1 MICPGRKK
9 PANLHHQTS
18 KQVRRIVICS
28 GKVNRYG
35 YKVLAEG
42 INLEHYLK
50 NPIILAYHEERKLSI
65 GKMNDIKLELDDDGR
80 YILTGEPEFDEADEF
95 AVKIKNKYE
104 KGYLNACSIGF
115 DPIETTEEPEMLD
128 AGQRYSTVTK
138 SELLEISM
146 TNIPGDRDAVG
157 ASLKLSA
164 QGAHEVVLKTLS
176 NIQNQ
181 KVMDFKKVALKL
193 GLPETATEDEVLR
206 KVETLQLQLSNLE
219 SEKVEALVKLGKEAG
234 FVTEASEGAFR
245 TMAKLDY
252 ESANKLVLSA
262 PVKKTDEE
270 EVPAAKKGV
279 ESVVE
284 TIKKLSADGKDK
296 KTGEEEMTFEKLSKD
311 NPKELMRIKNE
322 EPERYKKL
330 VLGYTSSFEDFIV
343 K

>member
-1 MICPGRKK
+1 
-9 PANLHHQTS
+9 
-18 KQVRRIVICS
+18 
-28 GKVNRYG
+28 
-35 YKVLAEG
+35 
-42 INLEHYLK
+42 
-50 NPIILAYHEERKLSI
+50 
-65 GKMNDIKLELDDDGR
+65 MNDIKLELDDDGR

-115 DPIETTEEPEMLD
+115 DPIETTEDPDMLD
-128 AGQRYSTVTK
+128 AGQRFSTITK

-164 QGAHEVVLKTLS
+164 EGAHEVVLKTLS
-176 NIQNQ
+176 NIQ
-181 KVMDFKKVALKL
+181 KSESMDFKKIALKL
-193 GLPETATEDEVLR
+193 GLPENATEDEVLR

-234 FVTEASEGAFR
+234 FVTDASEGAFR

-262 PVKKTDEE
+262 PAKKTDEE
-270 EVPAAKKGV
+270 EAPTGKKPGS

-284 TIKKLSADGKDK
+284 TIKKLSAEVGKP
-296 KTGEEEMTFEKLSKD
+296 GEEEMTFEKLSKD

-330 VLGYTSSFEDFIV
+330 VLGYTASYEDLIV